1 MSYQDKIEAHR
12 RFWGGEG
19 PSLILIPTAKLEMY
33 DVESYSQLFRDP
45 ALMWEAEMRRAQP
58 IVDWPTDGI
67 PTVRP
72 NLGVVFIPSMA
83 GQSYHVQDGQM
94 PWAGDSL
101 SRDAIRAIK
110 DVNIADTELMRL
122 ASKFYDVHRERGPS
136 DVVAYHPDTQGVFD
150 IAHLLVGKNIFVQIV
165 DEPGWVHEL
174 LEISLDLYVRA
185 SQYVKGLLGEESHSM
200 IHGHSYPQGVYH
212 PNAGVRI
219 SEDSPTLLSPQMIED
234 FVMPYVERSL
244 EPFGGG
250 FVHYCGKH
258 NFFFERLCRSPSVRA
273 IDLGNNE
280 MYSLRWL
287 LERCAENGVV
297 LYSRIAAKQGE
308 EWPVYLRRLGALV
321 KDTGARCILRP
332 LVFPESRDDC
342 AAMLDLWHDLTC

>member
-12 RFWGGEG
+12 RFWHGEG
-19 PSLILIPTAKLEMY
+19 PSLILIPTAKMEKY
-33 DVESYSQLFRDP
+33 DVENYSQLFRDP
-45 ALMWEAEMRRAQP
+45 ALMWEAEMRRAQRV
-58 IVDWPTDGI
+58 VDWPTDGI
-67 PTVRP
+67 PTVRT

-101 SRDAIRAIK
+101 SRDAIRAIE

-165 DEPGWVHEL
+165 DEPDWVHEL
-174 LEISLDLYVRA
+174 LEITLDLYVRV
-185 SQYVKGLLGEESHSM
+185 SQHIKGLLGEESHSM
-200 IHGHSYPQGVYH
+200 IHGHSTPQGVYFPH
-212 PNAGVRI
+212 AGVRI
-219 SEDSPTLLSPQMIED
+219 SEDSPTLLSPAMIDE

-250 FVHYCGKH
+250 FVHYCGH
-258 NFFFERLCRSPSVRA
+258 HEYFFERLCHCPWVRA
-273 IDLGNNE
+273 IDLGNSE
-280 MYSLRWL
+280 MYDHRWL
-287 LERCAENGVV
+287 FERCAEHGVV
-297 LYSRIAAKQGE
+297 LHSRVSAQEDE

-332 LVFPESRDDC
+332 LVFPESRDEC
-342 AAMLDLWHDLTC
+342 VAMLDLWHDLTC